1 MFISARDLL
10 KIEYTIGYG
19 CTVGVFSKFNRLGVR
34 VSITDDIRD
43 KTYAYE
49 ELLVYAPSMHN
60 VVKEGILTSFA
71 HRAKND
77 IEQFLLTQN

>member
-34 VSITDDIRD
+34 VSIT
-43 KTYAYE
+43 
-49 ELLVYAPSMHN
+49 
-60 VVKEGILTSFA
+60 G
-71 HRAKND
+71 
-77 IEQFLLTQN
+77 Q